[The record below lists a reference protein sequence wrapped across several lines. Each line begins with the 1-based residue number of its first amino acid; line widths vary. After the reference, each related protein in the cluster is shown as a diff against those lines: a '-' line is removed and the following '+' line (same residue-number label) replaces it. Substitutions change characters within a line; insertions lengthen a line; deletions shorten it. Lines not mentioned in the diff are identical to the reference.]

1 MDNHRKLPALLE
13 EQLAKIRE
21 EARRKLEAELDAR
34 RACECAKLAKS
45 RFIPLE
51 EAWFLYGLNPDPEW
65 INHVLKEAARSGD
78 VELRNY
84 PKGGKPVLLTNKMKN
99 KRLQIIGN
107 CISVPDPDGFPDV
120 FSRAIPRARYDEVSS
135 KPTPESCYLPR

>member
-34 RACECAKLAKS
+34 RASNAPNSPNRDSYRWKKHGFCTDS
-45 RFIPLE
+45 TPIPS
-51 EAWFLYGLNPDPEW
+51 GS
-65 INHVLKEAARSGD
+65 NHVLKEAAGSGD

-120 FSRAIPRARYDEVSS
+120 FFMRYSAGQI
-135 KPTPESCYLPR
+135 R